1 MTIFVTTA
9 LLGAIALA
17 LMLTLAIEVGMILRR
32 RRREATWTDWPSEN
46 D

>member
-17 LMLTLAIEVGMILRR
+17 LMLTLAIEVGMILRL
-32 RRREATWTDWPSEN
+32 RRRETWTDWPSEN